1 MATEGENER
10 AAVSGNAWRAEPASS
25 ILASRF
31 VPHLA
36 TQGNETHLT
45 RETFAQLRRE
55 LLSEIQS
62 QLRVDEDVTD
72 VNKLICIVLK
82 AGLEISPHGDTSEQ
96 DREGQVLDCLDIIQT
111 SIEKAPQALWE
122 NSDPFILG
130 EDIHAPLFAWL
141 ILRLIRLATT
151 WTSETVRE
159 KIQLLYI
166 LCSLEIF
173 QRSNPW
179 DARLRGLSIPAAN
192 GSLIE
197 DAQNLGLSPELFKKN
212 TDLGGFAQTVSLAC
226 RLLDS
231 FNPRGEIQPHAKHH
245 DFILRQNFSWV
256 LNGFHR
262 LRQVIIEWLQTKG
275 AQLTSED
282 AIVPLQYLTYLH
294 RCCVPDS
301 TLAGLLSN
309 MSLTSTWSQCL
320 CGFLT
325 LENIGKLPSVQ
336 VILGRFL
343 CDLTETAKSSQSLVQ
358 QLRETLLPVLTE
370 VKDGDSIFQS
380 LDSCLWSPLQT
391 LHTQLLDTAPPL
403 TVYSPKGLPGDVYEE
418 PDAAFQRA
426 GVLHQAEPN
435 EYARPSKRL
444 CLPGP
449 PIGSTNHGLF
459 HLLVGKVSAILQ
471 SDCGKTMADLR
482 TSIQTSYDELSEFK
496 KTELLDNLGKI
507 CCATAGKLL
516 RKPSDVIKRDTLFCQ
531 TCDTDQYQN
540 DRAGNE
546 EHPGFEEIWSLFNFI
561 LPKLTRPP
569 GPRISAMVALRRIL
583 MHAPNSNQMH
593 ISNSASGEFCL
604 HSLRSSIRELR
615 VATGHSVVAFV
626 RSNLPTDIRR
636 ANFVVVLEW
645 LKNVSGKDDMPLQE
659 ACIITLCRLATV
671 SEDEEKNIIL
681 LRLLEYLGHPN
692 PYICA
697 VAYNEL
703 SKLAQQFSLTPAGL
717 FRPYWRTLSV
727 TVIKNLQSR
736 PYMAEQL
743 CDLLGMKVDGFLRL
757 TEVHVLPYLVSTR
770 KRDIICR
777 IGASRNEGES
787 AFDVCSEKNNLAAI
801 LAFLLSQQSDN
812 PEAMIMSL
820 LADIDPAFKGRSLA
834 ELVRI
839 EPILIACDL
848 LKSLGDA
855 GEQKKER
862 FNQALHRLATF
873 VPRKIAHGSS
883 SKKADLSHFIEEHVL
898 GIITQFANAINDFQ
912 VRQTLA
918 EKRRNIKAIEEMINI
933 AQGHV
938 SSALPQV
945 CACLRSALDIEE
957 LCDYAFSAWKT
968 LISSLSE
975 EDLEPI
981 IDQTLAIVIRYWDN
995 LTEESRNRACQLIDH
1010 ILTNHSSLVRDTF
1023 NTMPSLAS
1031 IPEMATFDAKIND
1044 MRAQM
1049 DVRSQFLALIRRCQ
1063 SENATVVEQAL
1074 MELAPFL
1081 SANEEFLHD
1090 SVLSEQPDPV
1100 IAQLTRSLLD
1110 CCVKFSTTS
1119 DSITLLSARCL
1130 GLVGCLDPN
1139 RVETI
1144 KEKKDILVLSNFD
1157 RMEETVA
1164 FILFFLQHVLVDAFL
1179 SASNTRAQGFLAW
1192 AMQGLLKF
1200 CKLNAVLTQ
1209 RSRDLQGDE
1218 KYQRWMEL
1226 PESVRNTLTPFLTS
1240 TYTVTV
1246 VTNHTDVNYPLFS
1259 PKLTHSEW
1267 LRTLVQDLL
1276 QTGNGDN
1283 AKMVFSISSRVVK
1296 GQDISISS
1304 FLLPFAVL
1312 NRIVGGTVQE
1322 QHNLQHELM
1331 SVLSHPIPETNNHA
1345 RETIISSSQVRIP
1358 VELNWLSSWLQGK
1371 KKHLNG
1377 LNHNSNQTSRS
1388 HKDQTRDT
1396 LIDKYS
1402 SQIKSVENLLS
1413 LIPPEIISKRAV
1425 ECKSFSKALFHWEQ
1439 YIRKSKVHPESQERS
1454 NLEPLYQRL
1463 QDIYSQIDEPDGI
1476 EGISSHLSA
1485 LDIDQQILEHRKAG
1499 RWATAQS
1506 WYELQLEKEPDNV
1519 DAQWNLVTCLKES
1532 GQQDAIL
1539 TRFEVLKE
1547 NESAASRFLPFA
1559 VEASWI
1565 MSRWDK
1571 LEGYLD
1577 LCAKQGTE
1585 EFNVGIGSAL
1595 DALRRKQD
1603 ESFTDKIN
1611 ELRLNVA
1618 RSLTTNS
1625 VASLQACHDDMLRLH
1640 ALSEV
1645 ESIAKAQSG
1654 QSRPGLLGA
1663 LDRRLD
1669 VLGGYLSDK
1678 QYLLGLRRATMEL
1691 AGEFADSDISAA
1703 WLTSARLSRKGNF
1716 SSQAYHSMLN
1726 AARLKDRS
1734 ASIEHARLLWKDGHH
1749 RKAIQT
1755 LEGAISA
1762 NEITSSTSSSVEIE
1776 AMSFLSGRGQHQNE
1790 STALAHLMLAK
1801 WTDRAGQTHS
1811 QAIVQRYREAIKL
1824 YPKWERAHYYLGK
1837 HYNKIL
1843 ESEKAKPMGK
1853 EAQIYL
1859 SGEATKLV
1867 IDNYLRSLT
1876 YGTKYVFQTLPKL
1889 LTLWLEHAS
1898 IVEQPIDPKRGDN
1911 EEFQKHTQA
1920 QRKKSLDEMHAQLKK
1935 FIDKRLQA
1943 ALLFTILPQ
1952 VVARICHPNITVYD
1966 LLTRI
1971 VAKAVHNFPQQGLWT
1986 VLAVVKSSNKERAK
2000 RGYNCLQKIIDY
2012 GNKSKGESS
2021 TASEIRRMITQG
2033 TKFSEEL
2040 LQLCLAP
2047 VEEKSSRVQLGRHLG
2062 FNHKVAPCRLVVP
2075 FQAMLIPS
2083 LPASQNIEYIKG
2095 FRAFPRDPTTI
2106 EAILDEAQILN
2117 SLQKPRKISLR
2128 GSDGKIYNALCK
2140 PKDDLRKDQ
2149 RLMEFN
2155 NMINRFLK
2163 RDVESSKRRMY
2174 IKTYAVTPLNEECG
2188 LIEWVDNL
2196 RTLREIVIKLLRE
2209 RGISPNYN
2217 EIRHHLNEICA
2228 DRSFA
2233 KLPLFTTKILAKLPP
2248 VLHEWFIEMFPET
2261 EAWFTARLRYTRS
2274 SAVMSMVGYVL
2285 GLGDRHGENLSF
2297 EEGTGGLLHVDFNCL
2312 FDKGQ
2317 TFEKPEVV
2325 PFRLTHNMIDAFG
2338 AYGYNGPFRRTC
2350 EITLS
2355 LLRQNEDALMTVL
2368 ETFLHDP
2375 TTDFIGKRR
2384 RTHVNVPDTPA
2395 GVLEDVRNKLRGFM
2409 SKQPIAL
2416 SVDGQVDELIIQATD
2431 KKKLASITSYSGYL
2445 AREIQLPAPKIT
2457 RNTPLGLSQYTT
2469 RHKTAKIWMLK
2480 FGCGHGSGLDCD
2492 FDCCNHSCCSLGSG
2506 VDDAASLY
2514 EDYLCA
2520 PVVSEIERNM
2530 TENEQEIAI

>member
-1 MATEGENER
+1 MATGGENEQAIAPR
-10 AAVSGNAWRAEPASS
+10 NAWRAEPASS

-31 VPHLA
+31 APHLA
-36 TQGNETHLT
+36 TQGHESHLT
-45 RETFAQLRRE
+45 HETFAQLRLE
-55 LLSEIQS
+55 LLSEIQH
-62 QLRVDEDVTD
+62 QRRVDEDATD

-82 AGLEISPHGDTSEQ
+82 AGLEICPDGSAPDQ
-96 DREGQVLDCLDIIQT
+96 DLEGQVLDCLDIIHA
-111 SIEKAPQALWE
+111 SIEKAPQVLWE
-122 NSDPFILG
+122 TSDPIILG

-141 ILRLIRLATT
+141 ILRLIRLAST
-151 WTSETVRE
+151 WTSEAVHE
-159 KIQLLYI
+159 KIQLLCATLAHSQFRHGRSMPTSYAVAAFLRACTSDI
-166 LCSLEIF
+166 LCSLEGPQHSNARGRPSGDLTIPGPDGKLIKDM
-173 QRSNPW
+173 QR
-179 DARLRGLSIPAAN
+179 
-192 GSLIE
+192 
-197 DAQNLGLSPELFKKN
+197 LGLPDALFRIK
-212 TDLGGFAQTVSLAC
+212 TALGGFMKTVSLAC

-231 FNPRGEIQPHAKHH
+231 FNPRGKMQTRPKNH

-262 LRQVIIEWLQTKG
+262 LKKIILGWLQTNG
-275 AQLTSED
+275 PHLTPED
-282 AIVPLQYLTYLH
+282 ENISLQYLTYLH
-294 RCCVPDS
+294 RCCAPDS
-301 TLAGLLSN
+301 TLADLLSDI
-309 MSLTSTWSQCL
+309 SLTSTWSQCL
-320 CGFLT
+320 CGFLC
-325 LENIGKLPSVQ
+325 LGNIGGLPSVQ
-336 VILGRFL
+336 AHLGRYFD
-343 CDLTETAKSSQSLVQ
+343 DLTQAAKTSQSLVHHLSDTMLTTLIKVESCGSDSQ
-358 QLRETLLPVLTE
+358 PLELGLLVNPHHISTRWAFELILEQSSLRALR
-370 VKDGDSIFQS
+370 
-380 LDSCLWSPLQT
+380 
-391 LHTQLLDTAPPL
+391 TQLSDKPPL
-403 TVYSPKGLPGDVYEE
+403 LTVPSLQGSLEGFSEQSNMALRRVGLSHP
-418 PDAAFQRA
+418 P
-426 GVLHQAEPN
+426 EPN
-435 EYARPSKRL
+435 EDVRPPKRL
-444 CLPGP
+444 CFS
-449 PIGSTNHGLF
+449 ITSATSTSHS
-459 HLLVGKVSAILQ
+459 LLDVLMKKMSTILE
-471 SDCGKTMADLR
+471 SDCGGTIAGLCS
-482 TSIQTSYDELSEFK
+482 SIQTSYDGLSDPQK
-496 KTELLDNLGKI
+496 IELLDMLGKS
-507 CCATAGKLL
+507 CCAVARKLL
-516 RKPSDVIKRDTLFCQ
+516 PKPSEVRKRQTLVCEICDVE
-531 TCDTDQYQN
+531 QYQP
-540 DRAGNE
+540 DHMGNFE
-546 EHPGFEEIWSLFNFI
+546 ESGFEDLWSIFNLI
-561 LPKLTRPP
+561 LPKLTRTP
-569 GPRISAMVALRRIL
+569 GPRISAMIALRRIL
-583 MHAPNSNQMH
+583 THAPNSDQMH
-593 ISNSASGEFCL
+593 ISTSAAGEFCL

-615 VATGHSVVAFV
+615 IATGHTVVTFV
-626 RSNLPTDIRR
+626 RSNLSTDVRR

-645 LKNVSGKDDMPLQE
+645 LQNLSGKDDMSLQE
-659 ACIITLCRLATV
+659 ACIITLCGLAIV

-681 LRLLEYLGHPN
+681 LRLLEYLGHSN

-703 SKLAQQFSLTPAGL
+703 SKLAQRFSLTPAGL

-727 TVIKNLQSR
+727 TVVKNLQSR
-736 PYMAEQL
+736 PHMAEQL

-757 TEVHVLPYLVSTR
+757 TEVHVLPYLVLTR

-820 LADIDPAFKGRSLA
+820 LAEIDPAFKGRSLA

-855 GEQKKER
+855 GEQKKEK
-862 FNQALHRLATF
+862 FNHALRRLATF
-873 VPRKIAHGSS
+873 VPRKVAHGSS

-945 CACLRSALDIEE
+945 CACLRSALEIKE

-968 LISSLSE
+968 LISSLGE

-981 IDQTLAIVIRYWDN
+981 IDQTLAIVIRYWGG
-995 LTEESRNRACQLIDH
+995 LTEESRDRACQLIDH
-1010 ILTNHSSLVRDTF
+1010 ILTNHPRLVQDTF

-1031 IPEMATFDAKIND
+1031 IPELAAFDAKITD
-1044 MRAQM
+1044 LRAQM

-1074 MELAPFL
+1074 MELTPFL
-1081 SANEEFLHD
+1081 STNEEFLHD

-1110 CCVKFSTTS
+1110 CCVKFSNIS
-1119 DSITLLSARCL
+1119 DSITLLSA
-1130 GLVGCLDPN
+1130 
-1139 RVETI
+1139 
-1144 KEKKDILVLSNFD
+1144 

-1164 FILFFLQHVLVDAFL
+1164 FILFFLQHVLVEAFL

-1192 AMQGLLKF
+1192 AMQGLLRF
-1200 CKLNAVLTQ
+1200 CKLNAVFNQ
-1209 RSRDLQGDE
+1209 RSRDFQGDE

-1246 VTNHTDVNYPLFS
+1246 VTNHTEVNYPLFS

-1267 LRTLVQDLL
+1267 LRTFVQDLL
-1276 QTGNGDN
+1276 RSGNGDN

-1296 GQDISISS
+1296 GQDISISA

-1312 NRIVGGTVQE
+1312 NRIVGGTEEE
-1322 QHNLQHELM
+1322 QHDLQRELM
-1331 SVLSHPIPETNNHA
+1331 SVLSHPIPETNNNA
-1345 RETIISSSQVRIP
+1345 RETIISSSQSVFE
-1358 VELNWLSSWLQGK
+1358 VLDYLSRWLQGK

-1377 LNHNSNQTSRS
+1377 LNHSSHQTSRS
-1388 HKDQTRDT
+1388 HKDLSRDM
-1396 LIDKYS
+1396 LVDKYS
-1402 SQIKSVENLLS
+1402 SQIKSVESLLS
-1413 LIPPEIISKRAV
+1413 SIPPEVISKRAV

-1439 YIRKSKVHPESQERS
+1439 YIRKSKAHGESQERAS
-1454 NLEPLYQRL
+1454 FEPLYQRL

-1547 NESAASRFLPFA
+1547 SESAASRFLPFA

-1565 MSRWDK
+1565 MGRWDK

-1595 DALRRKQD
+1595 DALRQKQD
-1603 ESFTDKIN
+1603 GAFTDKIN
-1611 ELRLNVA
+1611 ELRLSVA
-1618 RSLTTNS
+1618 RSLTTNT
-1625 VASLQACHDDMLRLH
+1625 VTSLQSCHDDMLRLH

-1645 ESIAKAQSG
+1645 EAIAKTQPN
-1654 QSRPGLLGA
+1654 QSRRGLLGA

-1691 AGEFADSDISAA
+1691 TGDFADSDISAA

-1762 NEITSSTSSSVEIE
+1762 NEAVPSTSSNEVE
-1776 AMSFLSGRGQHQNE
+1776 AMSFLSGHGQYQNE

-1952 VVARICHPNITVYD
+1952 VVARICHPNTTVYD
-1966 LLTRI
+1966 LLMRI

-2021 TASEIRRMITQG
+2021 KGAEIRRMITQG

-2047 VEEKSSRVQLGRHLG
+2047 IEEKASRVQLGRNLG

-2106 EAILDEAQILN
+2106 EAVLDEAQILN

-2196 RTLREIVIKLLRE
+2196 RTLREI
-2209 RGISPNYN
+2209 YN
-2217 EIRHHLNEICA
+2217 EIRQCLTEICA
-2228 DRSFA
+2228 DRSFS

-2325 PFRLTHNMIDAFG
+2325 PFRLTHNMVDAFG

-2384 RTHVNVPDTPA
+2384 RTHANVPDTPA

-2416 SVDGQVDELIIQATD
+2416 SVDGQVDELIVQATD
-2431 KKKLASITSYSGYL
+2431 KRKLAAMYIG
-2445 AREIQLPAPKIT
+2445 
-2457 RNTPLGLSQYTT
+2457 
-2469 RHKTAKIWMLK
+2469 W
-2480 FGCGHGSGLDCD
+2480 
-2492 FDCCNHSCCSLGSG
+2492 
-2506 VDDAASLY
+2506 
-2514 EDYLCA
+2514 CA
-2520 PVVSEIERNM
+2520 FF
-2530 TENEQEIAI
+2530 